1 MIDNHQCVMEDGGQ
15 VHSNTLLEET
25 FYVTSKKNTYYKV
38 RLTEK
43 GLSLEKDNNGATK
56 VETIVLNDIIGCR
69 CMRSKR
75 KSAGSCVCGP
85 GTSRSQFKLVESVEA
100 YQSYDEFDTSA
111 YLYIYA
117 YTLKKARMKGIKRRE
132 RTTITLRFRSFD
144 KYEDNL
150 REASRWRLA
159 IKCLI
164 VGLPVPKS
172 FMSPSHENL
181 ESLISACPG
190 EQRKILVLL
199 NPKSGPGRGRETFQK
214 RIHPILSEAERP
226 YDVHITKCPNYAR
239 EFVRTRDIYQWSGLL
254 MVGGDGIVFEVV
266 NGLFQRPDWE
276 KALKELSLGVIPC
289 GSGNGLAKS
298 IAYAKQEPYD
308 YNPLLVSAL
317 SVVKFKK
324 AQMDLVRVETR
335 NQILFSFLSVGW
347 GLLADID
354 IESERLRAIGGQ
366 RFTIW
371 TIARLI
377 GLRTYKGK
385 VSYLACDKVPSV
397 ENLGNG
403 KAYNEYAQETQISHS
418 RSCGDDLDRYSKISE
433 SKSFHDAI
441 DGDPAIF
448 DGSFDSCD
456 DNEIISDNITLETE
470 AERRQRLDSFY
481 SATSAKSTYFSTG
494 SISSYHSID
503 DPNNEDI
510 DPENNSQVMYGPSSR
525 LPALTSEVSNSWTQI
540 EGEFVMVHAA
550 YQSHLGQD
558 YFFAPR
564 AKLADGV
571 IWLMI
576 IKAGITRANLLQF
589 LLGLNNGTHVTR
601 SGVDMIPV
609 KAFRIEPE
617 EGASGYIT
625 VDGEKVDYGPLQA
638 EIFPSLASV
647 MSP

>member
-1 MIDNHQCVMEDGGQ
+1 MKDSHQRVMEDGGQ
-15 VHSNTLLEET
+15 VHSSTLLEET

-85 GTSRSQFKLVESVEA
+85 GTSRSQFKLVESMEA
-100 YQSYDEFDTSA
+100 FQCYDEFDTSA

-117 YTLKKARMKGIKRRE
+117 YTLKKVRMKGIKRRE

-164 VGLPVPKS
+164 VGVTVPKS

-181 ESLISACPG
+181 ESLINACPG

-214 RIHPILSEAERP
+214 RVHPILSEAERP
-226 YDVHITKCPNYAR
+226 YEIHISKCPNYAR

-276 KALKELSLGVIPC
+276 KALRELPLGVIPC

-335 NQILFSFLSVGW
+335 SQILFSFLSVGW

-366 RFTIW
+366 RFTVW

-385 VSYLACDKVPSV
+385 VSYLPCDKVPYV
-397 ENLGNG
+397 ENVGNG
-403 KAYNEYAQETQISHS
+403 KAYEYAKEAQISHS
-418 RSCGDDLDRYSKISE
+418 RSCGDDLDRYSKVSE
-433 SKSFHDAI
+433 SKSFHDAL
-441 DGDPAIF
+441 DGDPAILDASF
-448 DGSFDSCD
+448 DGFD
-456 DNEIISDNITLETE
+456 DNEIISESITLETD

-481 SATSAKSTYFSTG
+481 SATSARSTYFSTG
-494 SISSYHSID
+494 SISSYHSVEDPDNMEID
-503 DPNNEDI
+503 A
-510 DPENNSQVMYGPSSR
+510 ENNSSQVMYGPSSR
-525 LPALTSEVSNSWTQI
+525 LPALTSEVSSSWTQI
-540 EGEFVMVHAA
+540 QGEFVMVHAA

-564 AKLADGV
+564 AKLADGI
-571 IWLMI
+571 IWLVI
-576 IKAGITRANLLQF
+576 VKAGITRANLLQF
-589 LLGLNNGTHVTR
+589 LLGLNNGTHLTR
-601 SGVDMIPV
+601 SGIDMIPV

-617 EGASGYIT
+617 EGANGYIT
-625 VDGEKVDYGPLQA
+625 VDGERVDYGPLQA